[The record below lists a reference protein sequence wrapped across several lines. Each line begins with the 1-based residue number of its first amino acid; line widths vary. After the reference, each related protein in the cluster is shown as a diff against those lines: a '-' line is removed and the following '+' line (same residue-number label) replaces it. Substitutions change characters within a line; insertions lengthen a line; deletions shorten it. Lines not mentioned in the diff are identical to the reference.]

1 MQKPFID
8 SSPSGWLI
16 LDKPAGITSAHAVGK
31 VKRLLRP
38 KKIGHGG
45 TLDPMATGI
54 LPLALNEATKAF
66 QFVAANTKCYRFS
79 IRWGEERT
87 TDDAEGEVT
96 ASSADRPSREAIE
109 AALPGFIGDILQAPP
124 AFSAIKVDGERAYD
138 LARAGEAVELAA
150 RPVRIERLVL
160 TDIPDADH
168 AVLEMT
174 CGKGTY
180 VRSIARDLG
189 RKLGCFGHVATLR
202 RTEVGKFHESRA
214 ISLEKLEDI
223 VHSGALKEW
232 LLPISSVLADI
243 PALELDPEAARRMMH
258 GQSVMLSPADAAR
271 PELSRTLAEQRGIA
285 VQVHSAGNLV
295 AVAEAREGMLKPVRI
310 FHAGN

>member
-1 MQKPFID
+1 MNAPKQPLNAT
-8 SSPSGWLI
+8 PSGWLI

-66 QFVAANTKCYRFS
+66 QFVAANSKSYRFT

-87 TDDAEGEVT
+87 TDDAEGEVKDT
-96 ASSADRPSREAIE
+96 AAARPPREAIE
-109 AALPGFIGDILQAPP
+109 AALPKFTGDILQAPP
-124 AFSAIKVDGERAYD
+124 AFSAIKIDGERAYA
-138 LARAGEAVELAA
+138 LARAGEAVQLAA
-150 RPVRIERLVL
+150 RPIHVERLTL
-160 TDIPDADH
+160 LDTPDAEH
-168 AVLEMT
+168 AVLEMV

-189 RKLGCFGHVATLR
+189 RELGCLGHVVTLR
-202 RTEVGKFHESRA
+202 RTEVGEFHENRA
-214 ISLEKLEDI
+214 ISLEKLDDI

-258 GQSVMLSPADAAR
+258 GQTVMLPPADVVR
-271 PELSRTLAEQRGIA
+271 LEVSQREIT
-285 VQVHSAGNLV
+285 VQVHSAGNLI
-295 AVAEAREGMLKPVRI
+295 AVAHAHGGTLKPVRI
-310 FHAGN
+310 FHA

>member
-1 MQKPFID
+1 MNAPKQPLND
-8 SSPSGWLI
+8 TPSGWLI

-66 QFVAANTKCYRFS
+66 QYVAANTKSYRFT
-79 IRWGEERT
+79 IRWGQETT

-96 ASSADRPSREAIE
+96 RSSDARPDRAAIE
-109 AALPGFIGDILQAPP
+109 AALPRFTGEIMQAPP
-124 AFSAIKVDGERAYD
+124 AFSAIKVNGQRAYD
-138 LARAGEAVELAA
+138 RARAGEDVQLAE
-150 RPVRIERLVL
+150 RPVRVDRLTL
-160 TDIPDADH
+160 LDTPDADH
-168 AVLEMT
+168 ATLEMV

-189 RKLGCFGHVATLR
+189 QELGCLGHVTVLR
-202 RTEVGKFHESRA
+202 RTEVGKFHENRA

-243 PALELDPEAARRMMH
+243 PALELDPEATRRMKH
-258 GQSVMLSPADAAR
+258 GQTVMLPPAEAAR
-271 PELSRTLAEQRGIA
+271 LNLEHGEIT
-285 VQVHSAGNLV
+285 VQVTSAGTLI
-295 AVAEAREGMLKPVRI
+295 AMATASDGQLKPVRI
-310 FHAGN
+310 FHV

>member
-1 MQKPFID
+1 MNAPKKQRN

-16 LDKPAGITSAHAVGK
+16 LDKPAGITSAQAVGR
-31 VKRLLRP
+31 VKRLLNP

-66 QFVAANTKCYRFS
+66 QYVAANSKTYRFT
-79 IRWGEERT
+79 IRWGEERS

-96 ASSADRPSREAIE
+96 SRSDARPTVEAVK
-109 AALPGFIGDILQAPP
+109 AALPKFTGDIMQAPP
-124 AFSAIKVDGERAYD
+124 SYSAIKVDGERAYA
-138 LARAGEAVELAA
+138 LARAGEAVLLPP
-150 RPVRIERLVL
+150 RPIYVERLTL
-160 TDIPDADH
+160 LETPDNDH
-168 AVLEMT
+168 ALLEMV

-189 RKLGCFGHVATLR
+189 RELGCLGHVVTLR
-202 RTEVGKFHESRA
+202 RSEVGKFHENNA
-214 ISLEKLEDI
+214 ISLEKLENL

-243 PALELDPEAARRMMH
+243 PALELDPEATRRMMH
-258 GQSVMLSPADAAR
+258 GQTVTLPPADVAR
-271 PELSRTLAEQRGIA
+271 LDAKQREVT
-285 VQVHSAGNLV
+285 VQVHSAGQFI
-295 AVAEAREGMLKPVRI
+295 AIATACGDTLKPVRI
-310 FHAGN
+310 FHA

>member
-1 MQKPFID
+1 MNAPKQPLND
-8 SSPSGWLI
+8 TPSGWLI

-66 QFVAANTKCYRFS
+66 QYVAANTKSYRFT
-79 IRWGEERT
+79 IRWGQETT
-87 TDDAEGEVT
+87 TDDAEGDVT
-96 ASSADRPSREAIE
+96 RSSDARPDRAAIE
-109 AALPGFIGDILQAPP
+109 AALPRFTGEIMQAPP
-124 AFSAIKVDGERAYD
+124 AFSAIKVNGLRAYD
-138 LARAGEAVELAA
+138 RARAGEDVQLAE
-150 RPVRIERLVL
+150 RPVRVDRLIL
-160 TDIPDADH
+160 LDTPDADH
-168 AVLEMT
+168 ATLEMV

-189 RKLGCFGHVATLR
+189 QELGCLGHVTVLR
-202 RTEVGKFHESRA
+202 RTEVGKFHENRA

-243 PALELDPEAARRMMH
+243 PALELDPEAARRMKH
-258 GQSVMLSPADAAR
+258 GQTVILPPAEAAR
-271 PELSRTLAEQRGIA
+271 LNTEHGEIT
-285 VQVHSAGNLV
+285 VQVTSAGTLI
-295 AVAEAREGMLKPVRI
+295 AMATASDGQLKPVRI
-310 FHAGN
+310 FHV